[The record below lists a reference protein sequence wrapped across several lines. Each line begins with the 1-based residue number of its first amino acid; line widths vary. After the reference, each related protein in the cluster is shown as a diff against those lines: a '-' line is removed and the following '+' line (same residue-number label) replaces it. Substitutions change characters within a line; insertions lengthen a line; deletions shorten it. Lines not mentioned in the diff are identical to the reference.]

1 MSALSASQGNT
12 TNTGAQND
20 EEAKTSQARSEQ
32 ATQSLY
38 TKIIMRKAVNMQ
50 DG

>member
-1 MSALSASQGNT
+1 MSASSSQSNT
-12 TNTGAQND
+12 TNTGAHD
-20 EEAKTSQARSEQ
+20 EEAKTSNARSEQ